1 MKQCFHAFVTLMATG
16 VLMAAVALAQSG
28 HRVVIAT
35 VTAYS
40 SHPKAITASGIP
52 AFDGVA
58 ACPRKYPFG
67 THVQIEGKTYE
78 CLDRPA
84 GRHDNRFDV
93 WKPSRRAARRFGKKR
108 VVVVAIIPSR

>member
-1 MKQCFHAFVTLMATG
+1 MNDRFHVFVTLAATCI
-16 VLMAAVALAQSG
+16 LIPAVAFAQPG
-28 HRVVIAT
+28 HRVVITT

-40 SHPKAITASGIP
+40 SPPKAITASGIP

-67 THVQIEGKTYE
+67 TRVQIEGKTYE

-84 GRHDNRFDV
+84 GRRDNRFDV
-93 WKPSRRAARRFGKKR
+93 WKPSRRAAQLFGNRR
-108 VVVVAIIPSR
+108 VIVTIIPSR